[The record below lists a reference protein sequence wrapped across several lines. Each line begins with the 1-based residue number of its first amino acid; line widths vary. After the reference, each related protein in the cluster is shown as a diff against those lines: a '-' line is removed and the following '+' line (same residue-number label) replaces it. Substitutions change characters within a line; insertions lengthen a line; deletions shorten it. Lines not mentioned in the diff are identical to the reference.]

1 MNNSNFIKAAIVAV
15 VLLIVLAGSCFTV
28 QETETVILTQFG
40 RTIGQPISDAGL
52 HFKVP
57 LIQQV
62 NTLDKRVL
70 GWDGPNS
77 EMPTKDKLYIVI
89 DTFARWRI
97 VDPTLFFTS
106 LRDTR
111 SALSRLDDII
121 GSETRNT
128 VARHALV
135 ELIRTTK
142 GRPPIHDE
150 ALIAAHGLA
159 PPTLPEITSGRVAL
173 EDEITKESKRKLEAY
188 GIELLNVR
196 FKRINYNPAVASK
209 IHDRMISERKQMAEL
224 FRSEGAGE
232 AAKISG
238 TRERDI
244 RKIESEAYAKTQIL
258 QGKADAEAIAIY
270 AKAFNSSPEAREF
283 YAFQRSLET
292 YKTSFSRETTMVMTT
307 GDGFLQYLKGETLV
321 PKLKAPAP
329 APAAATPAPAPSP
342 PAATPTPAV
351 ATP

>member
-1 MNNSNFIKAAIVAV
+1 MNNPKVMAV
-15 VLLIVLAGSCFTV
+15 GFLAVFCLIVLWSACFTV
-28 QETETVILTQFG
+28 QETEMVIVTQFG
-40 RTIGQPISDAGL
+40 RTVGEPIVDAGL

-57 LIQQV
+57 LIQQINV
-62 NTLDKRVL
+62 LDKRVL

-77 EMPTKDKLYIVI
+77 EMPTKDKLYIVV

-97 VDPTLFFTS
+97 VQPTIFFTS

-150 ALIAAHGLA
+150 ALISAHGLA
-159 PPTLPEITSGRVAL
+159 PPTLPEITNGRVAL

-196 FKRINYNPAVASK
+196 FKRINYNPAVANK
-209 IHDRMISERKQMAEL
+209 IHDRMISERRQIAEL

-244 RKIESEAYAKTQIL
+244 RKVESEAYAKAQIA

-270 AKAFNSSPEAREF
+270 AKAFNGSAEAREF
-283 YAFQRSLET
+283 YAFQRTLET
-292 YKTSFSRETTMVMTT
+292 YKTSFTRDTTVVMTT

-321 PKLKAPAP
+321 PKPAAPAP
-329 APAAATPAPAPSP
+329 PATPAPVP
-342 PAATPTPAV
+342 
-351 ATP
+351 

>member
-1 MNNSNFIKAAIVAV
+1 MNNSRLIKIGVVAV
-15 VLLIVLAGSCFTV
+15 FWLIVLWSACFTV
-28 QETETVILTQFG
+28 QETEMAIVTQFG
-40 RTIGQPISDAGL
+40 RTVGQPIVDAGL
-52 HFKVP
+52 HFKIP

-62 NTLDKRVL
+62 NVLDKRVL

-97 VDPTLFFTS
+97 VEPTLFFTS

-159 PPTLPEITSGRVAL
+159 PPTLPEIADGRVAL
-173 EDEITKESKRKLEAY
+173 EDEITKESKRKLAAY

-196 FKRINYNPAVASK
+196 FKRINYNAAVAGK
-209 IHDRMISERKQMAEL
+209 IHDRMISERRQIAEL

-270 AKAFNSSPEAREF
+270 AKAFNGSEEAREF
-283 YAFQRSLET
+283 YAFQRTLET
-292 YKTSFSRETTMVMTT
+292 YKASFTRDTTFVMTT

-321 PKLKAPAP
+321 PKAKAPAS
-329 APAAATPAPAPSP
+329 A
-342 PAATPTPAV
+342 PTP
-351 ATP
+351 P

>member
-1 MNNSNFIKAAIVAV
+1 MNNSRLIIIGVVA
-15 VLLIVLAGSCFTV
+15 LLLFIVLGGSCFTV
-28 QETETVILTQFG
+28 QETEVVILTQFG
-40 RTIGQPISDAGL
+40 RTVGPPIVDAGL
-52 HFKVP
+52 HFKIP

-62 NTLDKRVL
+62 NVLDKRVL

-77 EMPTKDKLYIVI
+77 EMPTKDKLYIVV

-97 VDPTLFFTS
+97 VQPTLFFTS

-111 SALSRLDDII
+111 SALSRLDDVI

-159 PPTLPEITSGRVAL
+159 PASLPEITSGRVAL
-173 EDEITKESKRKLEAY
+173 EDEITKESKRKLAAY

-209 IHDRMISERKQMAEL
+209 IHDRMISERRQIAEL

-270 AKAFNSSPEAREF
+270 AQAFNGSAEAREF
-283 YAFQRSLET
+283 YAFQRTLET
-292 YKTSFSRETTMVMTT
+292 YKTSFTRDTTFVMTT

-321 PKLKAPAP
+321 PKAKAPAS
-329 APAAATPAPAPSP
+329 APGPVSQPSP
-342 PAATPTPAV
+342 P
-351 ATP
+351 

>member
-1 MNNSNFIKAAIVAV
+1 MNNSNVIKAGILAV
-15 VLLIVLAGSCFTV
+15 VLLIVLSGSCFTV
-28 QETETVILTQFG
+28 QETEIVIVTQFG
-40 RTIGQPISDAGL
+40 RTVGEPIVNAGL
-52 HFKVP
+52 HFKTP

-62 NTLDKRVL
+62 NRLDKRVL

-77 EMPTKDKLYIVI
+77 EMPTKDKLYIVV
-89 DTFARWRI
+89 DNFARWRI
-97 VDPTLFFTS
+97 AQPALFFTS
-106 LRDTR
+106 LTDLR
-111 SALSRLDDII
+111 SASSRIDDII

-135 ELIRTTK
+135 ELVRTTK

-159 PPTLPEITSGRVAL
+159 PPTLPEITNGRVAL

-209 IHDRMISERKQMAEL
+209 IHDRMMSERRQIAEL

-232 AAKISG
+232 AAKILG

-244 RKIESEAYAKTQIL
+244 RKIESEAYAKTQIA

-270 AKAFNSSPEAREF
+270 AKAFNGSAEAREF
-283 YAFQRSLET
+283 YAFQRTLET
-292 YKTSFSRETTMVMTT
+292 YKTSFTRDTTMVMTT

-321 PKLKAPAP
+321 PKAKGPAS
-329 APAAATPAPAPSP
+329 AATPPPAPTP
-342 PAATPTPAV
+342 P
-351 ATP
+351 